1 MAETAY
7 LQESVGEPLKMA
19 LAAMIVDQPDD
30 AVDFIGAYLVNH
42 AEKHSREAQR
52 AKQFAVL
59 AERRAESDA
68 AEAEAVALAEAKAQA
83 AGPSAEE
90 AALEVQLNE
99 TDDVEALYPALL
111 DAIRRQ
117 TGTTA
122 AYVGT
127 KGENSEGL
135 PVIGFTHTS
144 AGCSMVDQV
153 LKGAV
158 SEEEPAEGVTFD
170 LFQQREAYE
179 EELAAAG
186 AAVEEAQA
194 PVAEAEAPVAE
205 AQAALDEAQ
214 TALDEKTA
222 LPEEEADA
230 EGLAAA
236 EKAFAA
242 AEATLKE
249 AQGALDAAQTALD
262 EATAAQAGVLQYP
275 ARAFV
280 ANVVREERVKFFG
293 IPQCGSY
300 CGVTVR
306 YDSALHAEGIGEPV
320 PEPEAVDEPEPVE
333 APEGEEGETTE
344 PAAAEPP
351 ARAPKN
357 QPVIVPVE
365 RVLCVHA
372 MGQSRDLAEDMQQ
385 LVEAWAA
392 KLAAAHARADE
403 KRWAASA
410 LLREDAAEAKEA
422 RGEAIQT
429 AEAEAQAAAE
439 AAAAE
444 RTGGYGEDG
453 APAGVEERAAAEAAV
468 ATCEAVLAVCADALG
483 EVATDKIPPP
493 AAAITSIQASLRLCS
508 VAGDSCAA
516 FTGAPDWARVAAA
529 LAAAL
534 PTLAGE
540 GKKDWAALVAADADG
555 SAPLEGVDVE
565 AAKAQLEGLEAVDAG
580 FYAADA
586 LARLGAWAA
595 ALAALWDLV
604 KAQKLAAD
612 EAAAAEEAEDD

>member
-30 AVDFIGAYLVNH
+30 AVDFIGTYLVNH

-68 AEAEAVALAEAKAQA
+68 AEAEAAALAEAKAEA

-90 AALEVQLNE
+90 AALEAQLND

-117 TGTTA
+117 TGATA

-153 LKGAV
+153 LKGAL

-194 PVAEAEAPVAE
+194 PIAEAEAPVAE

-214 TALDEKTA
+214 TTLDEKKA
-222 LPEEEADA
+222 LPKEEADA
-230 EGLAAA
+230 EGPAAA

-300 CGVTVR
+300 CGVAVR

-320 PEPEAVDEPEPVE
+320 PEPVE
-333 APEGEEGETTE
+333 APEGEEGETTD

-357 QPVIVPVE
+357 QPVVAPVE

-422 RGEAIQT
+422 RNEAIQA
-429 AEAEAQAAAE
+429 AEVQAQAAAE

-453 APAGVEERAAAEAAV
+453 APAGAEERAAAEAAV
-468 ATCEAVLAVCADALG
+468 ANCEAVLAVCADALG
-483 EVATDKIPPP
+483 EVAADKIPPP
-493 AAAITSIQASLRLCS
+493 AAAITSIQASLRLCG

-555 SAPLEGVDVE
+555 SAPLEGVDIE

-612 EAAAAEEAEDD
+612 EATATEEAEDD